1 MDEGG
6 TKVNDLNSRGGQS
19 MSTQKTDYRGEIVLY
34 QSEDGNVELDVRIE
48 KESIWLSLNQM
59 AELFQRDKSVISRH
73 LRNVYKE
80 GELERETTVAKNA
93 TVQMEAGRTVTR
105 QVTFYNL
112 DAIISVGYRVNS
124 RRGTQFRIWATKVLR
139 DHIVQGY
146 TVNERRLRDLDKAVK
161 LIADVAGRRDLS
173 GYEARAL
180 LQVVGEYSHA
190 LDLLDDYDHQ
200 RLEAPDTTSEVIHIL
215 GYEEALQ
222 IVEQL
227 RLRFGE
233 SDVFGIQKDN
243 GLVSALGAVM
253 QTFDGN
259 DLYPSLEEKAACLLY
274 FLVKDHA
281 FVDGNKRI
289 AAALFL
295 WFLERNGALHDPDG
309 GRRISDAALVAM
321 TLMIAESR
329 PEEKD
334 VLVRIVM
341 HLLCDRSRP

>member
-1 MDEGG
+1 MKRPG
-6 TKVNDLNSRGGQS
+6 NDSSG
-19 MSTQKTDYRGEIVLY
+19 KIVLY
-34 QSEDGNVELDVRIE
+34 QAQDGTVELDVRLE
-48 KESIWLSLNQM
+48 RDTIWLSQKQM
-59 AELFQRDKSVISRH
+59 SMLFDKDTDTIGLH
-73 LRNVYKE
+73 LRNIFKE
-80 GELERETTVAKNA
+80 GELEEPATTEESSV
-93 TVQMEAGRTVTR
+93 VQKEGNR
-105 QVTFYNL
+105 QVRRRVRFYNL

-124 RRGTQFRIWATKVLR
+124 KRGTQFRIWATKVLR

-161 LIADVAGRRDLS
+161 LIAGVAGRRDLS
-173 GYEARAL
+173 GDEARAL

-253 QTFDGN
+253 QTFDGK
-259 DLYPSLEEKAACLLY
+259 DLYPSLEEKSAFSPSCQGVFSEMNHPAASGL
-274 FLVKDHA
+274 
-281 FVDGNKRI
+281 N
-289 AAALFL
+289 
-295 WFLERNGALHDPDG
+295 
-309 GRRISDAALVAM
+309 
-321 TLMIAESR
+321 T
-329 PEEKD
+329 
-334 VLVRIVM
+334 
-341 HLLCDRSRP
+341 